1 MTRLFVLV
9 IKIIFAI
16 IKFLKMKRIIFT
28 ILTALT
34 FTVLLSSCGSARK
47 TGCPN
52 NQGIIH

>member
-1 MTRLFVLV
+1 MTHIFVLA